1 MTEAGKQKNE
11 EVGAKARH
19 CKGIGLR
26 TTYVY
31 GLADNGWTRS
41 SLPPTHSFLPLPC

>member
-1 MTEAGKQKNE
+1 MEKQQNYAILQKLHVTYWKMTEAGKQKNE

-26 TTYVY
+26 IT
-31 GLADNGWTRS
+31 
-41 SLPPTHSFLPLPC
+41 